1 MRWLTEHWELKLV
14 ALAIA
19 VALWL
24 YTSGQVRVERTIA
37 VQVRASAV
45 AALPDRYRVSSVEP
59 QAFSV
64 QVSIPESQVAALRTQ
79 VAPRF
84 TIAAEALAAGE
95 QIFPI
100 TGAALGLEGDVRIVR
115 IVPET
120 VRDIRVRFDAVAE
133 DYLAV
138 EVPRLAGVPEGI
150 EASIALDRTR
160 VRVRG
165 TREQLDG
172 LKARGARIAFAAV
185 RLDDVDATLARER
198 HDVLLLVARDA
209 PCEVAEQVTATV
221 TLRPA
226 AGSRLVV
233 SLPVQV
239 LMPPAAAA
247 TLRVELAQ
255 AQVSVAVRGP
265 ENLLK
270 ALKPESE
277 LTAFVDLHRDFAAG
291 PQREVPVRI
300 LGPAWLTP
308 EAMTVRVTIVPAGEG
323 R

>member
-1 MRWLTEHWELKLV
+1 MRWLIEHWELKLV

-24 YTSGQVRVERTIA
+24 YTSGQVRAEKTIA

-45 AALPDRYRVSSVEP
+45 ASLPDRYRVSSVDP

-64 QVSIPESQVAALRTQ
+64 QVSIPENQLAALRTQ
-79 VAPRF
+79 VTPRF
-84 TIAAEALAAGE
+84 EIAAESLSAGE

-100 TGAALGLEGDVRIVR
+100 TAASLGLEGDVRIVR

-120 VRDIRVRFDAVAE
+120 VRDIRVRFDAIAE

-138 EVPRLAGVPEGI
+138 EVPRLAGIPEGI
-150 EASIALDRTR
+150 EAGIVLDRTR

-172 LKARGARIAFAAV
+172 LKTRGARISFAPV
-185 RLDDVDATLARER
+185 RLDDVDPGLTQER
-198 HDVLLLVARDA
+198 QDVLKLVARDA
-209 PCEVAEQVTATV
+209 PCEVADPITATV
-221 TLRPA
+221 TLRPS

-233 SLPVQV
+233 SLPIQV
-239 LMPPAAAA
+239 LMPPGAGQ

-255 AQVSVAVRGP
+255 AQVSVTVRGP

-270 ALKPESE
+270 ALRPESE
-277 LTAFVDLHRDFAAG
+277 LTAYVDLHEGFAAG
-291 PQREVPVRI
+291 TAREVPVRI
-300 LGPAWLTP
+300 LGPGWLIP
-308 EAMTVRVTIVPAGEG
+308 EPLSVRVAIVPIAE
-323 R
+323 RR